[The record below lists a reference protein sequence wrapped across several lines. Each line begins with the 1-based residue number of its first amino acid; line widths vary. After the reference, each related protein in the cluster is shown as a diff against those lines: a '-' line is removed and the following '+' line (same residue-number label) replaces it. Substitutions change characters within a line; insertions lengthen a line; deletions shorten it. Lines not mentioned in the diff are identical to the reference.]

1 MSRRLASVGGP
12 AAHAQAVRLL
22 ALADLDFL
30 GSGFPWFLLVC
41 TRGRSCGVMP
51 SVTLKAHYDG
61 ERIQLDEP
69 FDLPRNALLLVTV
82 LSPEGNGDRVGWL
95 ATSSAALARAFGDNE
110 PEYTQAD
117 IRR

>member
-1 MSRRLASVGGP
+1 
-12 AAHAQAVRLL
+12 
-22 ALADLDFL
+22 
-30 GSGFPWFLLVC
+30 
-41 TRGRSCGVMP
+41 MP

-82 LSPEGNGDRVGWL
+82 LSPGGDGDRVAWL
-95 ATSSAALARAFGDNE
+95 AASSAALARAFGDNE

>member
-1 MSRRLASVGGP
+1 
-12 AAHAQAVRLL
+12 
-22 ALADLDFL
+22 
-30 GSGFPWFLLVC
+30 
-41 TRGRSCGVMP
+41 MP

-61 ERIQLDEP
+61 ERIRLDEP

-82 LSPEGNGDRVGWL
+82 VPLPESDGDRVAWL
-95 ATSSAALARAFGDNE
+95 AASSAGLARAFGDNE

>member
-1 MSRRLASVGGP
+1 
-12 AAHAQAVRLL
+12 
-22 ALADLDFL
+22 
-30 GSGFPWFLLVC
+30 
-41 TRGRSCGVMP
+41 MP

-82 LSPEGNGDRVGWL
+82 LSPVGNGDRVAWL
-95 ATSSAALARAFGDNE
+95 AASSAALARAFGDNE

>member
-1 MSRRLASVGGP
+1 
-12 AAHAQAVRLL
+12 
-22 ALADLDFL
+22 
-30 GSGFPWFLLVC
+30 
-41 TRGRSCGVMP
+41 MP

-82 LSPEGNGDRVGWL
+82 LSPEGDGDPVAWL
-95 ATSSAALARAFGDNE
+95 AASSAGLARAFGENE

-117 IRR
+117 IRQ